1 MTTTSR
7 AAVLLGPGQLEIR
20 ELAIPSIGQDDGLLH
35 IEATGVCGSD
45 VAAYRGHNPFYEL
58 PCVLGH
64 ELVGRI
70 ERIGLRAAERWG
82 VREGD
87 RIVVEE
93 YLPCGTCRSC
103 LAGAYQ
109 MCRVPRYGGKSIDSE
124 PGLFGGYSD
133 YLYLH
138 PQSIVHRVEDA
149 TPPELVQLY
158 IPISNGL
165 HWVQD
170 VGGARSGSTVV
181 IIGPGPHGLGSVV
194 AAREVGA
201 ALVILVGL
209 ERDRARLEVGR
220 KLGADHV
227 LMSDV
232 DDVGSGVAE
241 LTGGLRADAVINA
254 ADTAVTTELALGV
267 AGDRATV
274 VQVGYGG
281 GAGDGGLRSLA
292 ETLVTRR
299 LTLRGVL
306 GRPAASVP
314 PALALIASG
323 RYPLQEMCTGTF
335 AIEETEAALM
345 ATVSD
350 PSAIRSI
357 VMPDAVAPAAEAGP
371 RAA

>member
-1 MTTTSR
+1 VTATSR
-7 AAVLLGPGQLEIR
+7 AAVLVGPGRLEIQ
-20 ELAIPSIGQDDGLLH
+20 ELPLPEIGDDDGLLRV
-35 IEATGVCGSD
+35 EATGVCGSD
-45 VAAYRGHNPFYEL
+45 VAAFYGHNPFYEL

-70 ERIGLRAAERWG
+70 ERIGDRAAERWG
-82 VREGD
+82 VGAGD

-109 MCRVPRYGGKSIDSE
+109 MCRVPRYGGKSIHVP

-138 PQSIVHRVEDA
+138 PQSIVHRVGDTA
-149 TPPELVQLY
+149 PPELVQLY
-158 IPISNGL
+158 IPLSNGL

-170 VGGARSGSTVV
+170 VGRAGVGSCVAV
-181 IIGPGPHGLGSVV
+181 IGPGPHGLGSVV

-201 ALVILVGL
+201 GQVILIGL
-209 ERDRARLEVGR
+209 DRDRARLEVGR
-220 KLGADHV
+220 RLGADHI
-227 LMSDV
+227 LASDT
-232 DDVGSGVAE
+232 DDVIAAVAE
-241 LTGGLRADAVINA
+241 LTGGDMADAVINA
-254 ADTAVTTELALGV
+254 ADTAVTIELAFAV
-267 AGDRATV
+267 AGDRSTI

-281 GAGDGGLRSLA
+281 GAGDAGLRNLA
-292 ETLVTRR
+292 ETLVTRSI
-299 LTLRGVL
+299 TLRGVL

-314 PALALIASG
+314 PALRLIESG

-335 AIEETEAALM
+335 AIEETEAALT
-345 ATVSD
+345 ATTSN

-357 VMPDAVAPAAEAGP
+357 VVPEPPTAAEVGP